1 MTDLRTG
8 ADKPFEADDPLSFV
22 PVRFPVE
29 SSEEAD
35 RDQARCLVE
44 EYALIGW
51 SADRI
56 RELFHAPQYAA
67 TYGIFRRR
75 GSAFVDA
82 AIDAV
87 LGRNGGA

>member
-1 MTDLRTG
+1 MTDPQTG
-8 ADKPFEADDPLSFV
+8 ADKPFELDDPLSFI
-22 PVRFPVE
+22 PVTYPVE
-29 SSEEAD
+29 ASDQAD

-56 RELFHAPQYAA
+56 RELFHAPHYAA

-75 GSAFVDA
+75 GSDFVDEV
-82 AIDAV
+82 IGGV
-87 LGRNGGA
+87 LGRGDGG

>member
-1 MTDLRTG
+1 MTDPRRG
-8 ADKPFEADDPLSFV
+8 ADKPFALDDPMSFI
-22 PVRFPVE
+22 PVSFPVE
-29 SSEEAD
+29 SSEAVD

-75 GSAFVDA
+75 GSDFVDTVIA
-82 AIDAV
+82 GV
-87 LGRNGGA
+87 LGRRGGG